1 MKQFFTIFK
10 FELKSY
16 LKNKV
21 FMGVTI
27 FLIAVLAVVILLLP
41 TIISLVKPDT
51 STAQRG
57 AMGVCY
63 ADESLSETVTPALQN
78 ALTEYKIVVDDGDRE
93 EIKDKVLSGEYDCAI
108 YLTDLL
114 TYDYYVN
121 DLSLYDQNT
130 MIIDAVL
137 AKIYQLN
144 AMVSGGISPDEAGDI
159 MSATPNANV
168 VTLGK
173 DHSKNFMY
181 TFIMI
186 FALYM
191 VILLYG
197 QLVATN
203 VANEKSSR
211 AMEVLVTSA
220 KPTNMMFGKVFASCT
235 AGLIQLLS
243 IFLSA
248 IIFYNL
254 NKSAWGDNQLIQ
266 SFFNI
271 PIDLL
276 GYMVLYFLLGFLIYA
291 FMYGAVGSTANKL
304 EDINTSVM
312 PITFLFIICFFITM
326 FSMQGDQIDS
336 LLMKIASYVPFTSPM
351 AMFTR
356 IAMSNVMWYEILI
369 SVLILV
375 GTVVGIGYLSAKIYR
390 VGVLLYGTKIK
401 MTKVLKMIFKKD
413 NN

>member
-1 MKQFFTIFK
+1 
-10 FELKSY
+10 
-16 LKNKV
+16 
-21 FMGVTI
+21 MGVTI

>member
-51 STAQRG
+51 STAQSG
-57 AMGVCY
+57 VMGVCY
-63 ADESLSETVTPALQN
+63 ADESLSETVTPTLQN
-78 ALTEYKIVVDDGDRE
+78 ALTEYKIVVDDGDRK

-144 AMVSGGISPDEAGDI
+144 AMVSGGISPGEAGDI

-375 GTVVGIGYLSAKIYR
+375 GTVIGIGYLSAKIYR